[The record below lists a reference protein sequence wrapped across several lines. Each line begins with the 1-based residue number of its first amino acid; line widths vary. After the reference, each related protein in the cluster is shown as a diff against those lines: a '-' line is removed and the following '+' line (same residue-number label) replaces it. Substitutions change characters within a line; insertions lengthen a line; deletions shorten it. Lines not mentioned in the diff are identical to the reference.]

1 MTVQLKPGPGFE
13 LLHKDGTPLKK
24 AKTEKTAQSLQPN
37 VRSLSV
43 PGGGVSRAVYFPI
56 QFTEVGQIRLALS
69 AQAEQAADALE
80 QPLRVEPEGYRVDRN
95 VPLIVDLSSSAPA
108 QGQPQ
113 GPEPFRKSVE
123 LQFPQDHVPGSRKA
137 RVDVIGDIMGPVL
150 ANLDSLVRMPYGCG
164 EQNMVTVSGG
174 REGD

>member
-1 MTVQLKPGPGFE
+1 MTVTLKPGTGFE
-13 LLHKDGTPLKK
+13 LLQKDGTPLKRTK
-24 AKTEKTAQSLQPN
+24 LDKSAQQSSLPN

-69 AQAEQAADALE
+69 AQAEQAGDALE

-95 VPLIVDLSSSAPA
+95 VPLIVDMA
-108 QGQPQ
+108 QGEQ
-113 GPEPFRKSVE
+113 PFRKSVE

-150 ANLDSLVRMPYGCG
+150 ANLDSLIRMPYGCG
-164 EQNMVTVSGG
+164 EQNMVTVSGF
-174 REGD
+174 